1 MTWTD
6 SLLALS
12 LPRHENESGRLCHF
26 GIFLA
31 GVSMMVS
38 RPSNRISLE
47 YKPGLLDKTWRVDST
62 VNISC
67 HDNAFQRLELAFEY
81 HKNEEQNAI
90 ENSVS
95 ERRLTHH
102 SLTHSKNGVA
112 LRLRMIQISHHS
124 EAATRKKNKNFTNHR
139 SAHCDGAGIHLS
151 KKIGSNTP
159 DSILIRNDLPSSKR
173 RARETLGS
181 SLRLPFFVI
190 V

>member
-112 LRLRMIQISHHS
+112 LRLRMIRISHHS
-124 EAATRKKNKNFTNHR
+124 EATTRQKNKKLTNYR
-139 SAHCDGAGIHLS
+139 STHWNGLSINLS
-151 KKIGSNTP
+151 KRSDQTFLIQSSYEMIFRPAKGGREKPWGSF
-159 DSILIRNDLPSSKR
+159 LVCPSS
-173 RARETLGS
+173 S
-181 SLRLPFFVI
+181 
-190 V
+190 